1 MTIANIIDPAVQPKR
16 LSDPP
21 CLVDSARPG
30 KSEQLISDVHFDKA
44 INLAFITF
52 VRRQLIV
59 MIAHYVSRMIEPTVQ
74 GTRDPTS
81 ERRLNAPAT
90 VVTAYDDVRNLEDL
104 DSKLQSRHE
113 VEIVGIDEVGDVPM
127 NEHPAGWGHG
137 HLLGADPAVGTPYPQ
152 KLRRLLKK
160 DRVGSAWW
168 MTGDA
173 GHRRMRRVS
182 GRRGLPG
189 QQLEV
194 VCRGSHGELL
204 SCSGEASQLERS

>member
-1 MTIANIIDPAVQPKR
+1 
-16 LSDPP
+16 
-21 CLVDSARPG
+21 
-30 KSEQLISDVHFDKA
+30 
-44 INLAFITF
+44 
-52 VRRQLIV
+52 
-59 MIAHYVSRMIEPTVQ
+59 MIETSSYPRDILSNGSDAPTVTKQ
-74 GTRDPTS
+74 RDEDWWNTRT
-81 ERRLNAPAT
+81 
-90 VVTAYDDVRNLEDL
+90 
-104 DSKLQSRHE
+104 
-113 VEIVGIDEVGDVPM
+113 
-127 NEHPAGWGHG
+127 
-137 HLLGADPAVGTPYPQ
+137 
-152 KLRRLLKK
+152 RLLKK